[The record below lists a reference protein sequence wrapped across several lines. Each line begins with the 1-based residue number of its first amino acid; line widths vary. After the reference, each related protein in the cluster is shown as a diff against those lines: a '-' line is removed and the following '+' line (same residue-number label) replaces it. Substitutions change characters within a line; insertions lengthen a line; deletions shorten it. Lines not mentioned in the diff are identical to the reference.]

1 MMWPWMW
8 GGMGMGWMM
17 WAWIPLLLGCG
28 WFFFSWWPSS
38 NRNRPY
44 QRYEEAP
51 LEVARMRLAKGEIT
65 PEEFEEIRKII
76 QS

>member
-8 GGMGMGWMM
+8 GGMGMGWGM
-17 WAWIPLLLGCG
+17 WMPFLLFIGCG
-28 WFFFSWWPSS
+28 WFFFTWWSRS
-38 NRNRPY
+38 YRVRPY
-44 QRYEEAP
+44 QRYEEDP

-76 QS
+76 PS

>member
-17 WAWIPLLLGCG
+17 WAWIPLLLGFG
-28 WFFFSWWPSS
+28 WFFFWWLPGS
-38 NRNRPY
+38 NRIGSPRHF
-44 QRYEEAP
+44 REDP

-65 PEEFEEIRKII
+65 PEEFERLRNTIE
-76 QS
+76 S